1 MPLSKELSKAI
12 GLKCTNFQTTL
23 VGYMIGVEWL
33 STKAIQ
39 GIRIHQVPGRL
50 VLKGCLV
57 LKGRLVSK
65 SRADKRHKLFY
76 IPAIWEQS
84 MRTLILRLRQERTT
98 THEFGSAIGATDYT
112 ILNANVRVP

>member
-12 GLKCTNFQTTL
+12 GLKCTDFQTTL

-33 STKAIQ
+33 STKAVQ
-39 GIRIHQVPGRL
+39 GIMIHQVPGRL

-65 SRADKRHKLFY
+65 SRADFVHTCHLG
-76 IPAIWEQS
+76 AINEDAN
-84 MRTLILRLRQERTT
+84 TKT
-98 THEFGSAIGATDYT
+98 SAKKNDHA
-112 ILNANVRVP
+112 